1 MNSEMQPTEEN
12 SVLLTE
18 VLNLRFKASLQ
29 QNNHFAEELVEE
41 LKNG

>member
-1 MNSEMQPTEEN
+1 MNSEMQPTDEN

-29 QNNHFAEELVEE
+29 QNNHFAEDINE
-41 LKNG
+41 K